1 MLKFAALICILIS
14 LAAVSRAD
22 AFRAPPQSRRRNNAK
37 LSRDAGK
44 GKDVTSAPRVDLRLF
59 DNGRLGAGGG
69 GGRDGNDFSLSAS
82 GDDTPA
88 GSGSGFGILAF
99 LKSLFDAYNRILS
112 KHPIATK
119 ILSSGIIGGLGDL
132 LIQAIN
138 INKKGGAVD
147 FRRVAVFTSV
157 CGFYIA
163 PVIDRW
169 FQWLNTLAF
178 PAVLGET
185 GKVLTT
191 LFIDQTL
198 GAVTI
203 NAGFFLAFELV
214 RYVLI
219 PYHMQYTLK
228 PPYLIPYT
236 LLRYHLHSSK
246 HLPITYLLPIP
257 PLPAG
262 PTTHPRQGAEDRQR
276 DFDPAVGGAAGARLP
291 LAHTEGLLVLVALR
305 ELREL

>member
-1 MLKFAALICILIS
+1 MWKFAALICILIS

-44 GKDVTSAPRVDLRLF
+44 GKAVTSVPRVDLRLF

-82 GDDTPA
+82 GEDTPA
-88 GSGSGFGILAF
+88 GSGSGVGILAF
-99 LKSLFDAYNRILS
+99 FKSLFDAYNRILS

-132 LIQAIN
+132 LVQAIN
-138 INKKGGAVD
+138 INKKGGAID

-163 PVIDRW
+163 PVIDLW

-203 NAGFFLAFELV
+203 NAGFFLAFELAQ
-214 RYVLI
+214 RLI
-219 PYHMQYTLK
+219 PGKGQKIDNENSILQSGAQQVRAYLWPTLK
-228 PPYLIPYT
+228 GSWCWWPFVNYVNFKYIP
-236 LLRYHLHSSK
+236 LQNRLVFSNLAAVFWNMFLSAVVNA
-246 HLPITYLLPIP
+246 
-257 PLPAG
+257 PA
-262 PTTHPRQGAEDRQR
+262 A
-276 DFDPAVGGAAGARLP
+276 
-291 LAHTEGLLVLVALR
+291 
-305 ELREL
+305 